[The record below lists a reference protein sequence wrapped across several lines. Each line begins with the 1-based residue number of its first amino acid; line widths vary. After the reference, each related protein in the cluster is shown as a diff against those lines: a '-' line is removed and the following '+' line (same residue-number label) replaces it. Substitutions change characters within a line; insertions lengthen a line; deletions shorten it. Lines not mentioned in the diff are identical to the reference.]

1 MKKFLVSLLAV
12 LYLGMS
18 SGIAMELHYC
28 MGRLA
33 GIEWFSSDNDRCG
46 RCGMKE
52 KKGGCCSD
60 EYKFVKLQDAHKQTG
75 NDQLKCPV
83 AEAPAVVF
91 QIAPVLPPADRLP
104 ATCYLPAPPSPPD
117 RCVQA
122 LLCIFRL

>member
-1 MKKFLVSLLAV
+1 MKKFFVSLLAV

-28 MGRLA
+28 MGKLA

-60 EYKFVKLQDAHKQTG
+60 EHKFVKLQDAHKQAGT
-75 NDQLKCPV
+75 DLLKMPV
-83 AEAPAVVF
+83 AEMAV
-91 QIAPVLPPADRLP
+91 ANPLPLAVLTTPTRLP
-104 ATCYLPAPPSPPD
+104 ETRCFPAPSSPPD
-117 RCVQA
+117 RTAQA

>member
-46 RCGMKE
+46 RCGIKE

-75 NDQLKCPV
+75 HDPLKCPV

-91 QIAPVLPPADRLP
+91 HPAPALPPADCLP
-104 ATCYLPAPPSPPD
+104 VTCHLPAPPSPPD

-122 LLCIFRL
+122 MLCIFRI